1 MASKVVSS
9 NEIYLGGTYYPLAR
23 PVQSV
28 LASIYPSKVVIGD
41 TTKDSGLRSSVIAW
55 SDWRGGIGVERMQ
68 GASDADRAWYST
80 CNLRHR
86 HHLVLP
92 SKSTATAQGSGTVT
106 LDSSGNPILGD
117 ISFIQ
122 DLGETLYAG
131 WTGAPYYYT
140 KGDDRWVRVTSGGS
154 AYSFP
159 GKPTD
164 SITVRMAGTDYI
176 VVAHNS
182 TGYSYFSSATTVVDK
197 KVDPDGYKAA
207 KFVSFWDDRLWGIT
221 EAGQLWYSLV
231 IGGTTADQYD
241 DAVLPVQSGYVTDLF
256 VGRDANGEQILYA
269 ATKEGL
275 YAHDV
280 ANARF
285 VETQFQLP
293 FHQFNGTGSVR
304 WRDAIYNPSGLGIYK
319 YINGNNNAVVTV
331 MGPDRDDGI
340 PSTYRG
346 TVKKLIG
353 THTELLAAIDAT
365 TSPGAQATTDVRWEG
380 GATSALSRS
389 ATMGPSTGQSSIVAW
404 NDTGWETKWVAGA
417 GSIGKP
423 IDKMLVTNAG
433 KGDYRLWWGF
443 DGKIFNQLVPYDV
456 TNPAQLTLQDGTD
469 YEYEQTAFHETPWF
483 DAQQSDVDK
492 LALKLKVECQDI
504 SANETVAVSY
514 ATDYSTTYTA
524 LTTITTSSLST
535 NTGVTDATGGT
546 YTYLLPNS
554 TTPNGVAF
562 RSIKFK
568 LTLSRETASTET
580 SAMKKK
586 TPDVVSMSLEYRK
599 KLDAKYGHSVEVN
612 LNRTYKGKSPK
623 QLRAALVSAI
633 ESNTL
638 NEFTFRDDSGGT
650 RNYYVDVT
658 SATGVEYTGYDERGS
673 SRITLVEP

>member
-1 MASKVVSS
+1 MASKVVSN

-41 TTKDSGLRSSVIAW
+41 TTKDSNLRSSVVAW

-68 GASDADRAWYST
+68 GPADVDRAWYST

-92 SKSTATAQGSGTVT
+92 AKSTATASTDAGGSSITGIV
-106 LDSSGNPILGD
+106 
-117 ISFIQ
+117 SFIQ
-122 DLGETLYAG
+122 DLGTILYAG
-131 WTGAPYYYT
+131 WATVPYYYSEAS
-140 KGDDRWVRVTSGGS
+140 DRWTRVTSGGNP
-154 AYSFP
+154 YSFFST
-159 GKPTD
+159 PTD
-164 SITVRMAGTDYI
+164 SITVRMGGTDYI
-176 VVAHNS
+176 VVAQGDA
-182 TGYSYFSSATTVVDK
+182 GYSYFSSATTVVDK
-197 KVDPDGYKAA
+197 KVDPDGFKATTFIA
-207 KFVSFWDDRLWGIT
+207 FWDDRLWGISDD
-221 EAGQLWYSLV
+221 GQLWYTLT
-231 IGGTTADQYD
+231 IGGTQFD
-241 DAVLPVQSGYVTDLF
+241 DAKLPVQDGFVTDLF

-280 ANARF
+280 ANARW

-293 FHQFNGTGSVR
+293 FHEYNGVGSVR

-331 MGPDRDDGI
+331 MGPDRDDGL
-340 PSTYRG
+340 PATYRG
-346 TVKKLIG
+346 TVKQLVG
-353 THTELLAAIDAT
+353 THTELIAAVDAT
-365 TSPGAQATTDVRWEG
+365 TSPGAVSSTSVPHQY
-380 GATSALSRS
+380 GATAGIGGHSSPVIAASS
-389 ATMGPSTGQSSIVAW
+389 GQSSIVAW
-404 NDTGWETKWVAGA
+404 NDTGWETKWVSGAGA
-417 GSIGKP
+417 AGKA
-423 IDKMLVTNAG
+423 INTMHVTNAG

-443 DGKIFNQLVPYDV
+443 DGKVYHQLIPFDV
-456 TNPAQLTLQDGTD
+456 TNPSQLSAQDGTD
-469 YEYEQTAFHETPWF
+469 YEYESSAFHETPWF

-492 LALKLKVECQDI
+492 LALKLKVEVEDA
-504 SANETVAVSY
+504 SSNETVAVQY
-514 ATDYSTTYTA
+514 ATDYSDSYTTMGTITSTGTTTYTFG
-524 LTTITTSSLST
+524 SSL
-535 NTGVTDATGGT
+535 GT
-546 YTYLLPNS
+546 
-554 TTPNGVAF
+554 AF

-568 LTLSRETASTET
+568 LTLSRESGTTA
-580 SAMKKK
+580 AIMKKS
-586 TPDVVSMSLEYRK
+586 PDVVSLALEYRK

-612 LNRTYKGKSPK
+612 LNKTYKGKTPK
-623 QLRAALVSAI
+623 QLRSALVSAI

>member
-1 MASKVVSS
+1 MASKVVSN

-41 TTKDSGLRSSVIAW
+41 TTKDSNLRSSVVAW

-68 GASDADRAWYST
+68 GPADVDRAWYST

-92 SKSTATAQGSGTVT
+92 AKSTATASTDAGGSSITGIV
-106 LDSSGNPILGD
+106 
-117 ISFIQ
+117 SFIQ
-122 DLGETLYAG
+122 DLGTILYAG
-131 WTGAPYYYT
+131 WATVPYYYSEAS
-140 KGDDRWVRVTSGGS
+140 DRWTRVTSGGNP
-154 AYSFP
+154 YSFFST
-159 GKPTD
+159 PTD
-164 SITVRMAGTDYI
+164 SITVRMGGTDYI
-176 VVAHNS
+176 VVAQGDA
-182 TGYSYFSSATTVVDK
+182 GYSYFSSATTVVDK
-197 KVDPDGYKAA
+197 KVDPDGFKATTFIA
-207 KFVSFWDDRLWGIT
+207 FWDDRLWGISDD
-221 EAGQLWYSLV
+221 GQLWYTLT
-231 IGGTTADQYD
+231 IGGTQFD
-241 DAVLPVQSGYVTDLF
+241 DAKLPVQDGFVTDLF

-280 ANARF
+280 ANARW

-293 FHQFNGTGSVR
+293 FHEYNGVGSVR

-331 MGPDRDDGI
+331 MGPDRDDGL
-340 PSTYRG
+340 PATYRG
-346 TVKKLIG
+346 TVKQLVG
-353 THTELLAAIDAT
+353 THTELIAAVDAT
-365 TSPGAQATTDVRWEG
+365 TSPGAVSSTSVPHQY
-380 GATSALSRS
+380 GATAGIGGHSSPVIAASS
-389 ATMGPSTGQSSIVAW
+389 GQSSIVAW
-404 NDTGWETKWVAGA
+404 NDTGWETKWVSGAGA
-417 GSIGKP
+417 AGKA
-423 IDKMLVTNAG
+423 INTMHVTNAG

-443 DGKIFNQLVPYDV
+443 DGKVYHQLIPFDV
-456 TNPAQLTLQDGTD
+456 TNPSQLSAQDGTD
-469 YEYEQTAFHETPWF
+469 YEYESSAFHETPWF

-492 LALKLKVECQDI
+492 LALKLKVEVEDA
-504 SANETVAVSY
+504 SSNETVAVQY
-514 ATDYSTTYTA
+514 ATDYSDSYTTMGTITSSGTTTYTFGSG
-524 LTTITTSSLST
+524 LG
-535 NTGVTDATGGT
+535 TG
-546 YTYLLPNS
+546 
-554 TTPNGVAF
+554 F

-568 LTLSRETASTET
+568 LTLARESGTTA
-580 SAMKKK
+580 AIMKKS
-586 TPDVVSMSLEYRK
+586 PDVVSLALEYRK

-612 LNRTYKGKSPK
+612 LNKTYKGKSPK

>member
-1 MASKVVSS
+1 MAEKVVSK
-9 NEIYLGGTYYPLAR
+9 NEISLGGTYYPLSR

-41 TTKDSGLRSSVIAW
+41 TTKDSSLRSSVIAW

-92 SKSTATAQGSGTVT
+92 AKSTATAATDADG
-106 LDSSGNPILGD
+106 DSITGI

-122 DLGETLYAG
+122 DLATILCAG
-131 WTGAPYYYT
+131 WGVKPYYYSEASDNWT
-140 KGDDRWVRVTSGGS
+140 QFTNGGDP
-154 AYSFP
+154 YSFP
-159 GKPTD
+159 DTPTD
-164 SITVRMAGTDYI
+164 SITVRMGGTDYI
-176 VVAHNS
+176 VVAH
-182 TGYSYFSSATTVVDK
+182 TGGYSYVEKDTFTTVYNKGTD
-197 KVDPDGYKAA
+197 A
-207 KFVSFWDDRLWGIT
+207 KYLAFWDDRLWGIDS
-221 EAGQLWYSLV
+221 AGQLWYTLTIS
-231 IGGTTADQYD
+231 GTPVN
-241 DAVLPVQSGYVTDLF
+241 DAKLPVQDGFVTDLF
-256 VGRDANGEQILYA
+256 VGRDAAGNQILYA
-269 ATKEGL
+269 ATKVGL

-280 ANARF
+280 ANARW

-293 FHQFNGTGSVR
+293 FHDFNGVGSVR
-304 WRDAIYNPSGLGIYK
+304 WRDAVYNPSGLGIYK

-346 TVKKLIG
+346 TVKKLVG

-365 TSPGAQATTDVRWEG
+365 TSPGAVSSTSIPHQY
-380 GATSALSRS
+380 GATAGMFAHSSPVIAASS
-389 ATMGPSTGQSSIVAW
+389 GQSSIVAW
-404 NDTGWETKWVAGA
+404 NDTGWETKWVSGAGA
-417 GSIGKP
+417 AGKA
-423 IDKMLVTNAG
+423 INTMLVTNAG

-443 DGKIFNQLVPYDV
+443 DGKVYHQLIPFDV
-456 TNPAQLTLQDGTD
+456 TNPSQLSAQDGTD
-469 YEYEQTAFHETPWF
+469 YEYESSAFHETPWF

-492 LALKLKVECQDI
+492 LALKLKVEVED
-504 SANETVAVSY
+504 SSSNETVAVQY
-514 ATDYSTTYTA
+514 ATDYSDSYTTMGTISSDGTTTYTFG
-524 LTTITTSSLST
+524 SSLG
-535 NTGVTDATGGT
+535 TG
-546 YTYLLPNS
+546 
-554 TTPNGVAF
+554 F

-568 LTLSRETASTET
+568 LTLSRESGTTA
-580 SAMKKK
+580 AIMKKS
-586 TPDVVSMSLEYRK
+586 PDVVSISLEYRK

-623 QLRAALVSAI
+623 QLRSALVSAI

-638 NEFTFRDDSGGT
+638 NEFTFRDDDGGT

-658 SATGVEYTGYDERGS
+658 SATGIEYTGYDERGT